1 MKIGL
6 VLSGGGARGVAH
18 LGVIKALE
26 ELSIQ
31 INIISGTSFGA
42 VAGAFYAD
50 GYSPDDIFKLIVK
63 TNLFK
68 MVQPAINWR
77 GLLSIEKTELLFDQ
91 YLTAKTFEELKLPL
105 TVVATNVK
113 KGKSK
118 FFYSGALV
126 KPILAS
132 ACLPVIFKPVE
143 IGNKLYIDGGI
154 LNNLPVEP
162 LIGHCDRIIGVHT
175 NPLDA
180 KNKPANMKAVFERT
194 MMMTINY
201 NVYARKNKC
210 DIFLEPK
217 ALRGYNV
224 FDFKKAPEI
233 FEIGYEHT
241 IKYFSKKSKLRK
253 EFQLEKHD

>member
-1 MKIGL
+1 MKVGL
-6 VLSGGGARGVAH
+6 VLSGGGARGIAH

-26 ELSIQ
+26 ELGIQ
-31 INIISGTSFGA
+31 INIVSGASFGA
-42 VAGAFYAD
+42 IVGAFYAD

-77 GLLSIEKTELLFDQ
+77 GLLTLEKTEILLHQ
-91 YLTAKTFEELKLPL
+91 YLTAKTFEDLKLPL

-118 FFYSGALV
+118 FFYSGELV

-132 ACLPVIFKPVE
+132 SCLPVIFKPVE
-143 IGNKLYIDGGI
+143 LDGKLYIDGGI

-180 KNKPANMKAVFERT
+180 KNKPTNMKAVFERT
-194 MMMTINY
+194 MIMTINY
-201 NVYARKNKC
+201 NVYARKSKC
-210 DIFLEPK
+210 DVFLEPK
-217 ALRGYNV
+217 PLCKYNV
-224 FDFKKAPEI
+224 FDFKKAQEI
-233 FEIGYEHT
+233 FDIGYDHT
-241 IKYFSKKSKLRK
+241 IKYFSKKSKLKK
-253 EFQLEKHD
+253 EFLLDEV